1 MNEYKDDID
10 NMHWSYSRLTS
21 FERCKYEFYL
31 NYIVNNDEQYLSE
44 SNFYAEV
51 GIFVH
56 DILAKIFN
64 KFTKNKKSPKLSLD
78 EAAQYYV
85 DNFDDNVFYK
95 VKKSTMDK
103 TFELC
108 ADYFANMETD
118 WLKDYE
124 VLGVELEVEFK
135 IEDYDF
141 IGYIDLLLRDKRD
154 DKIVVVDHKSS
165 PYPLKLNGEVKKN
178 SLHSFEAYKK
188 QMYLYS
194 YAVKEKYGE
203 FPKEIRWN
211 HFKDNGKMVSIPF
224 KKEEYDAAVKWLVD
238 TIHNIENEDN
248 FKPSLD
254 YFYCKNLCNFR
265 NCCEYCKDSDWK

>member
-1 MNEYKDDID
+1 MEEYKDDI
-10 NMHWSYSRLTS
+10 NKMCWSYSRLTT

-31 NYIVNNDEQYLSE
+31 NYIVGDNEQYLSE
-44 SNFYAEV
+44 GNFYAEV
-51 GIFVH
+51 GTYVH
-56 DILAKIFN
+56 DILARIFN
-64 KFTKNKKSPKLSLD
+64 NFLNDKDKPKLSLD

-85 DNFDDNVFYK
+85 DNFDNNIFYK
-95 VKKSTMDK
+95 VKKSTMNK

-108 ADYFANMETD
+108 ADYFANMDID

-124 VLGVELEVEFK
+124 VLGVELEIEFK
-135 IEDYDF
+135 IEGYDF

-154 DKIVVVDHKSS
+154 NKIVVVDHKSS
-165 PYPLKLNGEVKKN
+165 PYPLKANGEVKKN
-178 SLHSFEAYKK
+178 ALHSFESYKK

-194 YAVKEKYGE
+194 YAIKEKYGE

-211 HFKDNGKMVSIPF
+211 HFKDNGEMVTIPF
-224 KKEEYDAAVKWLVD
+224 KKEECDAVIKWLTD

-265 NCCEYCKDSDWK
+265 NCCEYCKDNRWR